1 MSYFKEQVEEILW
14 DKALGE
20 SVEDMRIKANELK
33 EIIDDV
39 VENIEIDIKDEDY
52 HPMYVER

>member
-1 MSYFKEQVEEILW
+1 MSYFEEQVEEILW
-14 DKALGE
+14 DKALSE